1 MSTTIQGVYRD
12 GKIELS
18 TTPRDVSD
26 DTPVIVTFLA
36 SNSIDLRERGIDE
49 SQAVVLRG
57 RLESFAE
64 DWESPEMD
72 VYDNYEEAKSNLQIN
87 EHSRKKQIVSKEL

>member
-18 TTPRDVSD
+18 ATPSDVSE

-36 SNSIDLRERGIDE
+36 SNSIKLRERGIDE
-49 SQAVVLRG
+49 AQAAVLRG

-64 DWESPEMD
+64 DWENPEMD
-72 VYDNYEEAKSNLQIN
+72 AYDNYEEVKSGLQIS
-87 EHSRKKQIVSKEL
+87 EAIR

>member
-18 TTPRDVSD
+18 TAPHDVSD

-36 SNSIDLRERGIDE
+36 SNSINLRERGIDE
-49 SQAVVLRG
+49 AQAAVLRG
-57 RLESFAE
+57 CLEFFAE
-64 DWESPEMD
+64 DWESPEMNA
-72 VYDNYEEAKSNLQIN
+72 YDDYDEAKSSLQT
-87 EHSRKKQIVSKEL
+87 R

>member
-18 TTPRDVSD
+18 TTPHDVSD
-26 DTPVIVTFLA
+26 DTPVIVTFLQ
-36 SNSIDLRERGIDE
+36 SNSINLRERGIDE
-49 SQAVVLRG
+49 VQAAVLRAN
-57 RLESFAE
+57 LTTFAE

-72 VYDNYEEAKSNLQIN
+72 VYDNYDEAKFSLQT
-87 EHSRKKQIVSKEL
+87 R

>member
-26 DTPVIVTFLA
+26 DTLVIVTFLA
-36 SNSIDLRERGIDE
+36 ANSINLQERGIDE
-49 SQAVVLRG
+49 AQAAALHG
-57 RLESFAE
+57 RFASFAE
-64 DWESPEMD
+64 DWESAEMNA
-72 VYDNYEEAKSNLQIN
+72 YDNYDEVKSKLSLNN
-87 EHSRKKQIVSKEL
+87 RESRSRLTK